1 MMIFDS
7 RASPCP
13 ETGCPPAS
21 FRRFM
26 EFTSLG
32 VVVDVLQTPFG
43 PDRRA
48 ALFQPDPSLQ
58 VVRRTDRPL
67 GVTEATLP
75 VHSRRAS
82 SDHRLQSDGASSEH
96 SGHRGETPNR
106 TPGSACRQP

>member
-1 MMIFDS
+1 
-7 RASPCP
+7 
-13 ETGCPPAS
+13 
-21 FRRFM
+21 M

-32 VVVDVLQTPFG
+32 VVVHVLQTPFG

-58 VVRRTDRPL
+58 VIRRTDRPL

-82 SDHRLQSDGASSEH
+82 SDHRLQSDGAQLGTFRA
-96 SGHRGETPNR
+96 SGWKAKPDAGIGMEAALRFKYLDLR
-106 TPGSACRQP
+106 Y